1 MLHLRRPVDA
11 TPVLRST
18 PRADEVEV
26 AHAERSRITKMPA
39 VPHPSRGDE
48 ARVLSTSPRRER
60 EEREAREQG
69 ERAQEEPGQP
79 SEDDQ
84 GAGQGSA
91 GGAV

>member
-1 MLHLRRPVDA
+1 MSSRPMPGRQGVA
-11 TPVLRST
+11 VG
-18 PRADEVEV
+18 ADPE
-26 AHAERSRITKMPA
+26 T
-39 VPHPSRGDE
+39 DE
-48 ARVLSTSPRRER
+48 QRRER